1 MKILTVTGYKGGVGK
16 STTAVHLAAFFAGR
30 GDTLLIDGDPNR
42 TSVKW
47 AARGGDS
54 ALPFKVV
61 NEKESARY
69 IAGKQFIIID
79 TPARPNSEDLKE
91 LSGGCDLLIL
101 PTPPDILGLEALLET
116 AENVRGAN
124 FRALLTIVPPR
135 PSSEGDIM
143 KAELLENGIPAFETM
158 IRRSASFQ
166 KAALAGVPVSEIR
179 SSLAAGAA
187 SDYVNLGNEILGV
200 LNVKV

>member
-16 STTAVHLAAFFAGR
+16 STTAVHLAAFFAER
-30 GDTLLIDGDPNR
+30 GETLLIDGDPNR

-47 AARGGDS
+47 ASRGS
-54 ALPFKVV
+54 LPFKVV
-61 NEKESARY
+61 NEKESARH
-69 IAGKQFIIID
+69 IVGKKFVIID

-116 AENVRGAN
+116 AENLRGAN
-124 FRALLTIVPPR
+124 FRALITIVPPK
-135 PSSEGDIM
+135 PSSEGEIM
-143 KAELLENGIPAFETM
+143 KAELLENSIPTFNSM

-166 KAALAGVPVSEIR
+166 KAALSGVPVSQIR
-179 SSLAAGAA
+179 NVLAAGAA
-187 SDYVNLGNEILGV
+187 SDYAKLGDEILGV

>member
-16 STTAVHLAAFFAGR
+16 STTAVHIAAFFAGK

-47 AARGGDS
+47 AGRGE
-54 ALPFKVV
+54 LPFKVV
-61 NEKESARY
+61 SEKESARHVS
-69 IAGKQFIIID
+69 GKDYVIID

-91 LSGGCDLLIL
+91 LSDGCDLLIL

-116 AENVRGAN
+116 AEDIQSAN
-124 FRALLTIVPPR
+124 FRALITIVPPK
-135 PSSEGDIM
+135 PSSEGEVM
-143 KAELLENGIPAFETM
+143 KRELVENAVPVFETM

-166 KAALAGVPVSEIR
+166 KAALSGIPVWEIKNP
-179 SSLAAGAA
+179 LAQSAA
-187 SDYVNLGNEILGV
+187 SDYFSLGKEILEV
-200 LNVKV
+200 LSV

>member
-1 MKILTVTGYKGGVGK
+1 MLMKILTVTGYKGGVGK
-16 STTAVHLAAFFAGR
+16 STTAVHLAAFFADKGE
-30 GDTLLIDGDPNR
+30 TLLIDGDPNR

-47 AARGGDS
+47 ASRGS
-54 ALPFKVV
+54 LPFKVV
-61 NEKESARY
+61 NEKESARH
-69 IAGKQFIIID
+69 IVGKKFVIID

-116 AENVRGAN
+116 AENLRGAN
-124 FRALLTIVPPR
+124 FRALITIVPPK
-135 PSSEGDIM
+135 PSSEGEIM
-143 KAELLENGIPAFETM
+143 KAELLENSIPTFDSM

-166 KAALAGVPVSEIR
+166 KAALSGVPVSQIR
-179 SSLAAGAA
+179 NTLAAGAA
-187 SDYVNLGNEILGV
+187 SDYASLGSEILEV

>member
-16 STTAVHLAAFFAGR
+16 STTAVHLAAFFAEK

-47 AARGGDS
+47 ALRGS
-54 ALPFKVV
+54 LPFKVV
-61 NEKESARY
+61 NEKESARH
-69 IAGKQFIIID
+69 IVGKEFVIID

-91 LSGGCDLLIL
+91 LSDGCDLLIL

-124 FRALLTIVPPR
+124 FRALLTIVPPK
-135 PSSEGDIM
+135 PSNDSYAMGRTV
-143 KAELLENGIPAFETM
+143 FR
-158 IRRSASFQ
+158 RRSVRRLDVAEWMSHC
-166 KAALAGVPVSEIR
+166 
-179 SSLAAGAA
+179 
-187 SDYVNLGNEILGV
+187 
-200 LNVKV
+200 

>member
-16 STTAVHLAAFFAGR
+16 STTAIHLAAFFAEKGE
-30 GDTLLIDGDPNR
+30 TLLIDGDPNR

-47 AARGGDS
+47 AARGS
-54 ALPFKVV
+54 LPFKVV
-61 NEKESARY
+61 NEKESARH
-69 IAGKQFIIID
+69 IAGKEFVIID

-91 LSGGCDLLIL
+91 LSDGCDLLIL

-124 FRALLTIVPPR
+124 FRALLTIVPPK
-135 PSSEGDIM
+135 PSNEGEIM

-166 KAALAGVPVSEIR
+166 KAALSGVPVSQIKN
-179 SSLAAGAA
+179 SLAAGAA
-187 SDYVNLGNEILGV
+187 SDYAGLGNEILEV

>member
-16 STTAVHLAAFFAGR
+16 STTAIHLANFFAGR
-30 GDTLLIDGDPNR
+30 GETLLIDGDPNR

-47 AARGGDS
+47 AARGS
-54 ALPFKVV
+54 LPFKVV
-61 NEKESARY
+61 NEKESARH
-69 IAGKQFIIID
+69 IAGKEFVVID

-91 LSGGCDLLIL
+91 LSDGCDLLIL

-124 FRALLTIVPPR
+124 FRALLTIVPPK
-135 PSSEGDIM
+135 PSNEGEIM

-166 KAALAGVPVSEIR
+166 KAALSGVPVSQIR
-179 SSLAAGAA
+179 NSLAAGAA
-187 SDYVNLGNEILGV
+187 LDYANLGSEILGV

>member
-16 STTAVHLAAFFAGR
+16 STTAIHLAAFFALKGK
-30 GDTLLIDGDPNR
+30 TLLIDGDPNR

-47 AARGGDS
+47 ASRGS
-54 ALPFKVV
+54 LSFKVV
-61 NEKESARY
+61 NEKESARH
-69 IAGKQFIIID
+69 ITGKDFVIID

-91 LSGGCDLLIL
+91 LSDGCDLLIL

-116 AENVRGAN
+116 TENVRGAN
-124 FRALLTIVPPR
+124 FRALLTIVPPK
-135 PSSEGDIM
+135 PSSEGEIM
-143 KAELLENGIPAFETM
+143 KTELLENGIPAFKTM

-166 KAALAGVPVSEIR
+166 KAALSGVPVSQIR

-187 SDYVNLGNEILGV
+187 SDYERLGQEILEV
-200 LNVKV
+200 LDVKI

>member
-1 MKILTVTGYKGGVGK
+1 MHIITVTGYKGGVGK
-16 STTAVHLAAFFAGR
+16 STTAVHLAAFFSEKGE
-30 GDTLLIDGDPNR
+30 TLLIDGDPNR

-47 AARGGDS
+47 AARGS
-54 ALPFKVV
+54 LPFKVI
-61 NEKESARY
+61 NEKESARHV
-69 IAGKQFIIID
+69 AGKDFVIID

-91 LSGGCDLLIL
+91 LSDGCDLLIL

-116 AENVRGAN
+116 AENVSSAN
-124 FRALLTIVPPR
+124 YRALLTIVPPK
-135 PSSEGDIM
+135 PSNEGDIM
-143 KAELLENGIPAFETM
+143 KMELLENEIPAFETM

-179 SSLAAGAA
+179 NSLAAGAA
-187 SDYVNLGNEILGV
+187 SDYAKLGVEILEV

>member
-16 STTAVHLAAFFAGR
+16 STTAVHLAAFFAQKGE
-30 GDTLLIDGDPNR
+30 TLLIDGDPNR

-47 AARGGDS
+47 ASRGS
-54 ALPFKVV
+54 LPFKVV

-69 IAGKQFIIID
+69 IAGKEFVVID

-91 LSGGCDLLIL
+91 LSAGCDLLIL

-116 AENVRGAN
+116 AENVRGGN
-124 FRALLTIVPPR
+124 FRALLTIVPPK
-135 PSSEGDIM
+135 PSNEGEIM
-143 KAELLENGIPAFETM
+143 KAELLENSIPTFDSM

-166 KAALAGVPVSEIR
+166 KAALSGVPVSQIK
-179 SSLAAGAA
+179 SLLAAGAA
-187 SDYVNLGNEILGV
+187 SDYASLGNEILEV

>member
-16 STTAVHLAAFFAGR
+16 STTAVHLAAFFADKGE
-30 GDTLLIDGDPNR
+30 TLLIDGDPNR

-47 AARGGDS
+47 ASRGS
-54 ALPFKVV
+54 LPFKVV
-61 NEKESARY
+61 NEKESARH
-69 IAGKQFIIID
+69 IVGKEFVIID

-91 LSGGCDLLIL
+91 LSDGCDLLIL

-124 FRALLTIVPPR
+124 FRALITIVPPK
-135 PSSEGDIM
+135 PSSEGEIM
-143 KAELLENGIPAFETM
+143 KAELLDNGIPTFETM

-166 KAALAGVPVSEIR
+166 KAALSGVPVSQIR
-179 SSLAAGAA
+179 NAFAAGAA
-187 SDYVNLGNEILGV
+187 SDYLNLGNEILGV
-200 LNVKV
+200 LNVKI

>member
-1 MKILTVTGYKGGVGK
+1 MQIITITGFKGGVGK
-16 STTAVHLAAFFAGR
+16 STTAVHLAAFFSGK
-30 GDTLLIDGDPNR
+30 GETLLIDGDPNR

-47 AARGGDS
+47 AARG

-69 IAGKQFIIID
+69 ISGKEFVVID
-79 TPARPNSEDLKE
+79 TPARPNSEDLEE

-116 AENVRGAN
+116 AENVKSAN
-124 FRALLTIVPPR
+124 FRALLTIVPPK
-135 PSSEGDIM
+135 PSSEGEIM
-143 KAELLENGIPAFETM
+143 MAELLENEIPTFKTF

-179 SSLAAGAA
+179 NALAVAA
-187 SDYVNLGNEILGV
+187 ATDYQNLGKEILEV